1 MNSNYIEIWQNCLSI
16 IREHV
21 DETAYKT
28 WFEPIIPRS
37 LEMDTLTIQVP
48 NRYFYEWLEDRYIQV
63 LQIALLKEIGINAKL
78 KYSISKEPAQIKS
91 TQQQNTAKE
100 APKHPVQG
108 GPKINEQGINPFAIP
123 GIQKIKIQS
132 NLNPYNTF
140 ENYIEGDC
148 NRLARAA
155 GVAVAKKPGSTSFNP
170 LMIFGDTGLGK
181 THLAH
186 AIGNEVLRTQPD
198 KVVLYVSSDHFT
210 NQFINA
216 LANNAASQFTSFH
229 QNVDVLI
236 VDDIQFFKGKQ
247 QTQDIFFNIFNY
259 LHMQNKQL
267 IFTCDRPPKDL
278 SGMQERLI
286 SRFKWGLSA
295 DIQAP
300 SLETRMAIIQ
310 QKMAKDGIELPHNV
324 TEYLSYSVRTNV
336 RELEGVLISLI
347 AEAALNQREIDM
359 DLAKEVISKF
369 VDHVSNEISI
379 EFIQKIVA
387 SYYNIPVEQLKDKTR
402 KKLIV
407 TARKLSMYLAK
418 QLSDKSLVNIGEY
431 FGNRDHSTVIH
442 AIKSIEEMLQKDDR
456 FKNVV
461 NDLTKKI
468 KTNTG
473 NA

>member
-1 MNSNYIEIWQNCLSI
+1 
-16 IREHV
+16 
-21 DETAYKT
+21 
-28 WFEPIIPRS
+28 
-37 LEMDTLTIQVP
+37 
-48 NRYFYEWLEDRYIQV
+48 
-63 LQIALLKEIGINAKL
+63 
-78 KYSISKEPAQIKS
+78 
-91 TQQQNTAKE
+91 
-100 APKHPVQG
+100 
-108 GPKINEQGINPFAIP
+108 
-123 GIQKIKIQS
+123 
-132 NLNPYNTF
+132 
-140 ENYIEGDC
+140 
-148 NRLARAA
+148 
-155 GVAVAKKPGSTSFNP
+155 
-170 LMIFGDTGLGK
+170 
-181 THLAH
+181 
-186 AIGNEVLRTQPD
+186 
-198 KVVLYVSSDHFT
+198 
-210 NQFINA
+210 
-216 LANNAASQFTSFH
+216 
-229 QNVDVLI
+229 
-236 VDDIQFFKGKQ
+236 
-247 QTQDIFFNIFNY
+247 
-259 LHMQNKQL
+259 
-267 IFTCDRPPKDL
+267 
-278 SGMQERLI
+278 
-286 SRFKWGLSA
+286 
-295 DIQAP
+295 
-300 SLETRMAIIQ
+300 MAIIQ

>member
-1 MNSNYIEIWQNCLSI
+1 
-16 IREHV
+16 
-21 DETAYKT
+21 
-28 WFEPIIPRS
+28 
-37 LEMDTLTIQVP
+37 
-48 NRYFYEWLEDRYIQV
+48 
-63 LQIALLKEIGINAKL
+63 
-78 KYSISKEPAQIKS
+78 
-91 TQQQNTAKE
+91 
-100 APKHPVQG
+100 
-108 GPKINEQGINPFAIP
+108 
-123 GIQKIKIQS
+123 
-132 NLNPYNTF
+132 
-140 ENYIEGDC
+140 
-148 NRLARAA
+148 
-155 GVAVAKKPGSTSFNP
+155 
-170 LMIFGDTGLGK
+170 
-181 THLAH
+181 
-186 AIGNEVLRTQPD
+186 VLRTQTD
-198 KVVLYVSSDHFT
+198 KNVLYVSSEHFT
-210 NQFINA
+210 NQFIDAIGNGS
-216 LANNAASQFTSFH
+216 ASEFTNFY

-236 VDDIQFFKGKQ
+236 VDDIQFFEGKK
-247 QTQDIFFNIFNY
+247 QTQEIFFNIFNY

-267 IFTCDRPPKDL
+267 IFTCDRAPKDL

-295 DIQAP
+295 DLQVP

-310 QKMAKDGIELPHNV
+310 QKMCKDGIELPHNV
-324 TEYLSYSVRTNV
+324 TEYLSYSVRSNI

-369 VDHVSNEISI
+369 VEHVSNEISI

-387 SYYNIPVEQLKDKTR
+387 SHYNIPVEQLKDKTR

-468 KTNTG
+468 KTSTG
-473 NA
+473 F

>member
-1 MNSNYIEIWQNCLSI
+1 MLNGTELV
-16 IREHV
+16 EHLALYRNV
-21 DETAYKT
+21 DFWA
-28 WFEPIIPRS
+28 
-37 LEMDTLTIQVP
+37 
-48 NRYFYEWLEDRYIQV
+48 QV
-63 LQIALLKEIGINAKL
+63 L
-78 KYSISKEPAQIKS
+78 
-91 TQQQNTAKE
+91 
-100 APKHPVQG
+100 PV
-108 GPKINEQGINPFAIP
+108 
-123 GIQKIKIQS
+123 
-132 NLNPYNTF
+132 
-140 ENYIEGDC
+140 
-148 NRLARAA
+148 
-155 GVAVAKKPGSTSFNP
+155 
-170 LMIFGDTGLGK
+170 
-181 THLAH
+181 
-186 AIGNEVLRTQPD
+186 
-198 KVVLYVSSDHFT
+198 
-210 NQFINA
+210 
-216 LANNAASQFTSFH
+216 
-229 QNVDVLI
+229 
-236 VDDIQFFKGKQ
+236 
-247 QTQDIFFNIFNY
+247 
-259 LHMQNKQL
+259 
-267 IFTCDRPPKDL
+267 
-278 SGMQERLI
+278 
-286 SRFKWGLSA
+286 
-295 DIQAP
+295 
-300 SLETRMAIIQ
+300 Q

-347 AEAALNQREIDM
+347 AEAALNKREIDM

-387 SYYNIPVEQLKDKTR
+387 SYYNIPVEQLNDKTR